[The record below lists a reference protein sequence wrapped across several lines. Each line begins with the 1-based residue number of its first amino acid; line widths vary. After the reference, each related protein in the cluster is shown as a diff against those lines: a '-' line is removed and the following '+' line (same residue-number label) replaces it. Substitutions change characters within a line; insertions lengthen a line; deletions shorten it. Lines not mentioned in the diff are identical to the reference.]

1 MTHEDTISEAREEMT
16 EMEALVKMLPPEE
29 RITLKAERIQRLVDL
44 FDVVMKDA
52 LEHAEQNRAMRA
64 TISIADKMLAK
75 RDGIDLK
82 EPLL

>member
-1 MTHEDTISEAREEMT
+1 
-16 EMEALVKMLPPEE
+16 
-29 RITLKAERIQRLVDL
+29 
-44 FDVVMKDA
+44 MKDA